1 MFCPKCKYEYIEG
14 FRVCS
19 TCGVDLV
26 ESLPKEESESVAVE
40 YVELVTVFETMDPGA
55 IMIAKSLL
63 DGSGIR
69 YFAKN
74 ENLKNM
80 FVLPMPVQIQVSKQ
94 DEQAAIDILEDLI
107 NQ

>member
-1 MFCPKCKYEYIEG
+1 MFCPKCKYEYEEG
-14 FRVCS
+14 YSVCS

-26 ESLPKEESESVAVE
+26 DSLPEEQSGPVEFE

-63 DGSGIR
+63 EGSGIR

-74 ENLKNM
+74 ENLKNL
-80 FVLPMPVQIQVSKQ
+80 FVLPVAVQIQVGRQ
-94 DEQAAIDILEDLI
+94 DEQAAIDVLEDLI

>member
-14 FRVCS
+14 FTVCS
-19 TCGVDLV
+19 TCGLELV
-26 ESLPKEESESVAVE
+26 ESLPKEQSGPVEIE

-63 DGSGIR
+63 EGSGIR

-74 ENLKNM
+74 ENLKNL
-80 FVLPMPVQIQVSKQ
+80 FVLPVPVQIQVGKQ
-94 DEQAAIDILEDLI
+94 DEQAANDILGDLI